1 MVCKIVGNKF
11 YANNRYFSAT
21 SLHCCQPSRLQL
33 TLTALY
39 SSRDR
44 LTENNGAKNVFFSN
58 SRLFPKKQELV
69 WYQHGAR
76 MHDLLRVTSHFMVLL
91 GNWESFKKMVH
102 LHYSPWCDAPMSIMF
117 LSWTYLAWPHWKNHV
132 LLTGA
137 NTRIMCFDDTS
148 WYIGEDNNTAPK
160 VLETDVGDV
169 EAATV
174 FWPRRQIVDSGSA
187 KTSIP
192 TVEDE
197 WLTSVV
203 FNSSMTWNSKESWKF
218 LWNCYIST
226 VVVKI
231 Q

>member
-1 MVCKIVGNKF
+1 MR
-11 YANNRYFSAT
+11 AS
-21 SLHCCQPSRLQL
+21 QPS
-33 TLTALY
+33 
-39 SSRDR
+39 
-44 LTENNGAKNVFFSN
+44 KNWGLRGIYKYVHN
-58 SRLFPKKQELV
+58 
-69 WYQHGAR
+69 
-76 MHDLLRVTSHFMVLL
+76 LLRATFHGTFKHLGKVKKGASISCCASPCPSHATPLR
-91 GNWESFKKMVH
+91 G
-102 LHYSPWCDAPMSIMF
+102 IMF
-117 LSWTYLAWPHWKNHV
+117 FPWNYLAWPHWKNHV

-203 FNSSMTWNSKESWKF
+203 FNSRMTWNSKKKKKIEKF
-218 LWNCYIST
+218 S
-226 VVVKI
+226 VKSLNS
-231 Q
+231 